1 MREHFAKNE
10 KDVEGDILEFTLKR
24 FLAEFIRLSRLSM
37 ENHEAMSRRE
47 YYAFM
52 SGWAH
57 YFAGLAPDETPP
69 TDPAK

>member
-1 MREHFAKNE
+1 M
-10 KDVEGDILEFTLKR
+10 KR
-24 FLAEFIRLSRLSM
+24 FLSEFIRLSRLSM
-37 ENHEAMSRRE
+37 QDRDAVTRKQ

-69 TDPAK
+69 TDR